1 MDIIINDTDYSFIK
15 HNSRNIASTLAARL
29 GTWKFPIVSVKP
41 SMLMEK
47 PGQFE
52 ISIERGGRN

>member
-1 MDIIINDTDYSFIK
+1 V
-15 HNSRNIASTLAARL
+15 AARI

-52 ISIERGGRN
+52 IVLEKGESKG